1 MTEEGGSGSS
11 SIFISEVYGEL
22 RCGKTQLCHTM
33 CVTAHLPHD
42 MGDAGGKGVPPKR
55 RGVDGRVRMS
65 ECGLVQV
72 LFVLNGLRVWLHGMV
87 SMENQSLYIPL

>member
-1 MTEEGGSGSS
+1 MGVAAYS
-11 SIFISEVYGEL
+11 FQRCMGEL

-33 CVTAHLPHD
+33 CVTTHLPRD

-65 ECGLVQV
+65 TSVGWCKY
-72 LFVLNGLRVWLHGMV
+72 F
-87 SMENQSLYIPL
+87 SS